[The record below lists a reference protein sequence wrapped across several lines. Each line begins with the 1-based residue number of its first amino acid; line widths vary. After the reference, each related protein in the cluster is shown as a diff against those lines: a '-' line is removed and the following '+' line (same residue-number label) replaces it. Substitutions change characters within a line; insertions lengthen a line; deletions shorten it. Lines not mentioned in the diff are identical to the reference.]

1 MAASSVPSSTLTAVF
16 ADRVDRHP
24 SRPSLRAADGRS
36 WTYAELRTCAV
47 ALAADLARLG
57 VGRGDRVAVLGGRT
71 ADTVVALLGVLHA
84 GAAYCVID
92 PNVPLPRRDLILA
105 DLAPAA
111 LVITDPNEGTPAPDH
126 LPLVRLADRTDLAA
140 SSWQPVDGDPG
151 DAAYVI
157 YTSGSTGTPK
167 GIVVEHR
174 SVLNMLS
181 SYEALAP
188 APEAFTASLLAPPS
202 FDVSVWEIFSA
213 FLYGGCLHVPDQA
226 CLLDG
231 EALWR
236 FLDGDAV
243 QSAYVPPGLL
253 APLVQAA
260 EQEGGGRAA
269 RVLVGVEPI
278 PQGLLA
284 RLAAAV
290 PGLRIVNGYGPTETT
305 VTATLHLVGP
315 VEDPHHRVPIG
326 RAVAGSTVEVVDE
339 LLEPVPQ
346 GEVGEILVSGAC
358 LARGY
363 LDGSSRG
370 FVEVRGRRVFRTGDF
385 GRFLPGGVLEF
396 SGRRDGQVKL
406 RGFRV
411 ELAEVEA
418 ALNAMEGIRR
428 ALVFATGE
436 SGEKRLIAAVE
447 APAWVRGTDIR
458 QQLAEQLPPH
468 AMPSRIMVLPA
479 FPVTANGKV
488 ATDALLAM
496 DQERPDGA
504 KPFVAP
510 RTEWESRV
518 AAVWSEVLGVN
529 AVGIDDNFHE
539 LGGTSLDAIHVAA
552 RLRDDERPVSTATV
566 LSRPTIRAL
575 ADGSTD
581 DQQVRAAPV
590 EPGTY
595 PASRAQ
601 EGLWAWRELH
611 ADATATTVVHAIRLD
626 GPVDVA
632 RMRRAF
638 AAVVARQESLRT
650 TFAVNT
656 DDRLEQRVSAP
667 AAVDLPVVRVGS
679 ASEVDELLRL
689 RLDRRFDVTVRP
701 WEAELVLGDEFA
713 VLVFAADHL
722 VFDGESAEVLQR
734 DLATAYDDP
743 DIALRRVGG
752 LAALHP
758 LLTPGADRRD
768 VLHAYWREALA
779 GFRAQPALPPPAP
792 SYRTDRT
799 YRTDR
804 RVHMQRREVS
814 TATWQ
819 AVLELARQA
828 GTTPFTVVLAALKA
842 FLRQRTGASVQT
854 VTIAISQ
861 RRLVDCADA
870 VGHFVNLV
878 PVSDQL
884 TVDACV
890 RLSFADYI
898 GQVAALAR
906 QAVEHSDLSYEDI
919 LEDLPGSAAR
929 GDSGLARVVLSQQV
943 QALAPPV
950 TASDGLRFQPWR
962 EVPVN
967 SMYDVSVFLT
977 EAAGSDATRI
987 EWAVDA
993 AKTLPGSPER
1003 TATAFAAFL
1012 DAAVA
1017 APLTTIAALEPPAQ
1031 QGPETATEGVHGRLR
1046 AASRALDR
1054 PPVSNTSGESRPE
1067 AVVHRVWADLLETPE
1082 LGPDDDVF
1090 EFGAN
1095 SMMVLSASRNISR
1108 ELGTEVPA
1116 HMVYSEPTVRLLAA
1130 RLTPEN
1136 VHEELD
1142 GRVRSMRD
1150 RADRVRRSRSR

>member
-36 WTYAELRTCAV
+36 WTYAELRACAV

-57 VGRGDRVAVLGGRT
+57 VGREDRVAVLGGRT

-92 PNVPLPRRDLILA
+92 PSVPLTRRDLILS
-105 DLAPAA
+105 DLAPVA
-111 LVITDPNEGTPAPDH
+111 LVIADPAEGTPAPDH
-126 LPLVRLADRTDLAA
+126 LPVVRLADRTDLAT
-140 SSWQPVDGDPG
+140 SSWQPVDGDAG

-157 YTSGSTGTPK
+157 YTSGSTGIPK
-167 GIVVEHR
+167 GIVVQHS

-231 EALWR
+231 DALWG
-236 FLDGDAV
+236 FLDGDAI
-243 QSAYVPPGLL
+243 QSTYVPPGLL
-253 APLVQAA
+253 APMVQAA

-269 RVLVGVEPI
+269 RLLVGVEPI

-284 RLAAAV
+284 RLATAV

-326 RAVAGSTVEVVDE
+326 RAVAGSTIEVVDE

-418 ALNAMEGIRR
+418 ALNAVEGIRR
-428 ALVFATGE
+428 AVVFTTGE

-447 APAWVRGTDIR
+447 APARVRRADIR
-458 QQLAEQLPPH
+458 KQLADQLPPH

-496 DQERPDGA
+496 DQERPAGA

-510 RTEWESRV
+510 RTQWESRV

-552 RLRDDERPVSTATV
+552 RLRDDWRPVSTASV

-575 ADGSTD
+575 ADEATD
-581 DQQVRAAPV
+581 AQQVRMTPV
-590 EPGTY
+590 GPGTY
-595 PASRAQ
+595 PAGRAQ

-611 ADATATTVVHAIRLD
+611 ADATATTVVHAVRLD

-632 RMRRAF
+632 RMCRGF
-638 AAVVARQESLRT
+638 GAVVARQESLRT
-650 TFAVNT
+650 TFAVNA

-667 AAVDLPVVRVGS
+667 SVAVDLPVVRVGS

-689 RLDRRFDVTVRP
+689 RLDQRFDVTVRP
-701 WEAELVLGDEFA
+701 WEAELVLGDDFA
-713 VLVFAADHL
+713 VLVLAADHL

-734 DLATAYDDP
+734 DLAAAYDDP
-743 DIALRRVGG
+743 GIALRQVGG
-752 LAALHP
+752 NAALHP
-758 LLTPGADRRD
+758 MLTPGADRRD

-792 SYRTDRT
+792 SHRTDQT
-799 YRTDR
+799 AR
-804 RVHMQRREVS
+804 RVHVLKREVS

-819 AVLELARQA
+819 GVLELARQA

-842 FLRQRTGASVQT
+842 FLRQRTGASPQT

-861 RRLVDCADA
+861 RRSVDCADA

-878 PVSDQL
+878 PMYDQL
-884 TVDACV
+884 TADACA
-890 RLSFADYI
+890 RLSFADYV
-898 GQVAALAR
+898 GQVAVLAR
-906 QAVEHSDLSYEDI
+906 QAIEHGDLSYEDI
-919 LEDLPGSAAR
+919 LTDLPESAVR
-929 GDSGLARVVLSQQV
+929 GDSGLAQVVLSQQV

-977 EAAGSDATRI
+977 EAAGADATRI

-993 AKTLPGSPER
+993 AKTLAGSPER
-1003 TATAFAAFL
+1003 TASAFAAFL

-1017 APLTTIAALEPPAQ
+1017 APLTSIAALEPPAQ
-1031 QGPETATEGVHGRLR
+1031 QGLETATEEVHGRPQ
-1046 AASRALDR
+1046 AASRALDQ
-1054 PPVSNTSGESRPE
+1054 PSVSGESRPE
-1067 AVVHRVWADLLETPE
+1067 AVIHRIWADLLETPE

-1095 SMMVLSASRNISR
+1095 SMMVLSASRNIGR
-1108 ELGTEVPA
+1108 ELGTKVPA
-1116 HMVYSEPTVRLLAA
+1116 HIVYSEPTVRLLAA
-1130 RLTPEN
+1130 RLTSEN
-1136 VHEELD
+1136 VHEEMD
-1142 GRVRSMRD
+1142 SRVRGMRD

>member
-1 MAASSVPSSTLTAVF
+1 MF

-36 WTYAELRTCAV
+36 WTYAELRACAV

-92 PNVPLPRRDLILA
+92 PSVPLTRRDLILSDLAPVALVIA
-105 DLAPAA
+105 DLAEGPPAS
-111 LVITDPNEGTPAPDH
+111 DH
-126 LPLVRLADRTDLAA
+126 LPVVRLADRTDLAT
-140 SSWQPVDGDPG
+140 SSWQPVDGDA
-151 DAAYVI
+151 DDDAYVI
-157 YTSGSTGTPK
+157 YTSGSTGIPK
-167 GIVVEHR
+167 GIVVQHS

-231 EALWR
+231 DALWG
-236 FLDGDAV
+236 FLGGDAI
-243 QSAYVPPGLL
+243 QSAYIPPGLL
-253 APLVQAA
+253 APMVQAA
-260 EQEGGGRAA
+260 EQEGEWRAA
-269 RVLVGVEPI
+269 RLLVGVEPI

-284 RLAAAV
+284 RLATAV

-305 VTATLHLVGP
+305 ITATLHLVGP
-315 VEDPHHRVPIG
+315 VGDPHHRVPIG
-326 RAVAGSTVEVVDE
+326 RAVAGSTIEVVDE

-363 LDGSSRG
+363 LDGHSRG
-370 FVEVRGRRVFRTGDF
+370 FIKVRGRRVFRTGDF

-418 ALNAMEGIRR
+418 ALNAVEGIRR
-428 ALVFATGE
+428 AVVFTTGE

-447 APAWVRGTDIR
+447 APAYVRRADIR
-458 QQLAEQLPPH
+458 NQLADQLPPH
-468 AMPSRIMVLPA
+468 AMPSRIMVLPT

-496 DQERPDGA
+496 DQERPASA

-518 AAVWSEVLGVN
+518 AAAWSEVLSVN
-529 AVGIDDNFHE
+529 TVGIDDNFHE

-552 RLRDDERPVSTATV
+552 RLRDDWRPVSTAAV

-575 ADGSTD
+575 ADGVTD
-581 DQQVRAAPV
+581 TQQVRVAPV
-590 EPGTY
+590 GPGTY
-595 PASRAQ
+595 PTDRAQ

-632 RMRRAF
+632 RMCRGF
-638 AAVVARQESLRT
+638 TAVVARHESLRT
-650 TFAVNT
+650 TFVVNA

-667 AAVDLPVVRVGS
+667 TMAVDLPVNRVGS

-689 RLDRRFDVTVRP
+689 RLDQRFDVTVRP
-701 WEAELVLGDEFA
+701 WEAELVLGDDFA
-713 VLVFAADHL
+713 VLIFAADHM

-734 DLATAYDDP
+734 DLAAAYGDP
-743 DIALRRVGG
+743 GIALRQVGG
-752 LAALHP
+752 SAALHP
-758 LLTPGADRRD
+758 LLTPAADRRD
-768 VLHAYWREALA
+768 VLHAYWRKALA

-792 SYRTDRT
+792 SH
-799 YRTDR
+799 RTDR
-804 RVHMQRREVS
+804 RVHVLKRAVS

-819 AVLELARQA
+819 SVLELARQA

-842 FLRQRTGASVQT
+842 FLRQRTGASPQT

-861 RRLVDCADA
+861 RRSVDCADA

-878 PVSDQL
+878 PVYDQL
-884 TVDACV
+884 STDAYS
-890 RLSFADYI
+890 RLSFADYV
-898 GQVAALAR
+898 GQVAVLAR
-906 QAVEHSDLSYEDI
+906 QAVEHGDLSYEDI
-919 LEDLPGSAAR
+919 LADLPGSAAR
-929 GDSGLARVVLSQQV
+929 GDSGLAQVVLSQQV
-943 QALAPPV
+943 QSLAPPV

-977 EAAGSDATRI
+977 EAAGADATRI

-993 AKTLPGSPER
+993 AKTLAGSPER
-1003 TATAFAAFL
+1003 TASAFAAFL

-1017 APLTTIAALEPPAQ
+1017 APLTSIAALEPPAQ
-1031 QGPETATEGVHGRLR
+1031 QGLETATEAVHGRPR

-1054 PPVSNTSGESRPE
+1054 PPVSYTSEESRPE
-1067 AVVHRVWADLLETPE
+1067 AVVHRIWADLLEAPE

-1108 ELGTEVPA
+1108 ELGTKVPA
-1116 HMVYSEPTVRLLAA
+1116 HIVYSEPTARLLAA
-1130 RLTPEN
+1130 RLTSEN
-1136 VHEELD
+1136 VHEEMD
-1142 GRVRSMRD
+1142 SRVRGMRD